1 MPASDW
7 TRMGIASAVA
17 VIAIS
22 FLAVDASVDVN
33 SAGIAKRLEATLA
46 SITHVTAGERQL
58 AFAVEAWA
66 HESELTRRSA
76 ADPSCVPARQH
87 RPQPVSVI
95 RHQQS
100 PPLSV
105 QRPAVDPVQDEAG

>member
-1 MPASDW
+1 MPPSDW
-7 TRMGIASAVA
+7 TRIGIASAVA

-46 SITHVTAGERQL
+46 SITHVAAGEHQL
-58 AFAVEAWA
+58 AFGVQAWPR
-66 HESELTRRSA
+66 ESDVIRRSA
-76 ADPSCVPARQH
+76 ADEACVQA
-87 RPQPVSVI
+87 RPQPVSVV
-95 RHQQS
+95 RGVRRS

-105 QRPAVDPVQDEAG
+105 QRPAIDPV